1 MEQVFTA
8 DIVINKLT
16 YNVVLLLYKVRF
28 LRFFLTSKLQR
39 GEIEFNADGTAVA
52 SAGGHR
58 GITGIECFST
68 ATRCCRGGDD
78 STSQVTITEGR
89 LVSPRVMSDMII
101 GLSDGLTVPF
111 SLTAGL
117 SSLGNSKL
125 VITGGLAEL
134 VSGVISMGLGGYLA
148 AKSES
153 DYYEHQVA
161 KECTIFIACQCQAT
175 QTIQEVLAE
184 YQLSSQTI
192 KAFVADLEKSQEY
205 YVNFIL
211 KFGRGLEAPDPG
223 REFTSALTIG
233 LAYFFGGFIPLIP
246 YFFTAT
252 VVWGLYISAIV
263 MAITLFLFGC
273 TKTVISLG
281 SDCGPR
287 F

>member
-1 MEQVFTA
+1 MATTPPA
-8 DIVINKLT
+8 APIPMTMK
-16 YNVVLLLYKVRF
+16 
-28 LRFFLTSKLQR
+28 
-39 GEIEFNADGTAVA
+39 
-52 SAGGHR
+52 
-58 GITGIECFST
+58 ST
-68 ATRCCRGGDD
+68 V
-78 STSQVTITEGR
+78 SEGR
-89 LVSPRVMSDMII
+89 
-101 GLSDGLTVPF
+101 
-111 SLTAGL
+111 
-117 SSLGNSKL
+117 N
-125 VITGGLAEL
+125 
-134 VSGVISMGLGGYLA
+134 
-148 AKSES
+148 
-153 DYYEHQVA
+153 
-161 KECTIFIACQCQAT
+161 CTIFIACQCQAT

-263 MAITLFLFGC
+263 MAITLFVFGC